1 MANPSSKSTAFDA
14 RMRELHRATLN
25 LFTDLSLDMVLN
37 RIVDVAKNLVSA
49 KFAALG
55 VPDGQGGLDTFLYR
69 GLSKEQ
75 ADKIPHLP
83 EGKGLIGEMLRE
95 SRSIRVAQMGSDPRS
110 AGFPEGHPGMTSFL
124 GVPIAAYGR
133 PLGQIYLTDK
143 EEDGEF
149 TEDDQRLIEMLA
161 AHAAAAIENAH
172 LYRQV
177 LSSEEELTQRNEE
190 LELIHSLTTT
200 ASTTL
205 ELDELL
211 EAMLDQAIRLFGAQA
226 GEAFIYDSLEAVYR
240 LAVHRGEAQEAF
252 FSVNEFSKGQGF
264 IGLVAETG
272 KPIWS
277 STLGEDVR
285 FKRQPVVEAG
295 FDSFVS
301 VPMTSGGE
309 TVGVISLA
317 FHGKREIDERAVGL
331 LEAVGAGVGLAVENS
346 RLSRQ
351 ARRVA
356 ILEERERIGMDLH
369 DGIIQSI
376 YAVGLTLDSTKMMVM
391 EDSES
396 AKTTLEKV
404 TDQLNTIMSDI
415 RSYIL
420 DLKPSRVKPGF
431 FVESLEDLLRGVRA
445 DSLLESDL
453 SADPHLADK
462 LRQDTANNLF
472 LIVQEAVANSA
483 RHSKAKR
490 LRINFSEVDE
500 DIVLQVFDNG
510 VGFGPDGVSRRLG
523 HGLNNMEERA
533 QQIGGSFDLVSTE
546 GEGTKIT
553 IRIPTILAL
562 KNTSDTS
569 A

>member
-562 KNTSDTS
+562 KNPSDT
-569 A
+569 AA

>member
-95 SRSIRVAQMGSDPRS
+95 SQSIRVAQMGSDPRS

-562 KNTSDTS
+562 KNPSDT
-569 A
+569 AA